1 MSHDERPVL
10 LTGNHA
16 VAWAA
21 RLARPQ
27 VVPVYPITPQT
38 PVLELLT
45 DFQAEGHFDAEIIT
59 PESEHSVMSACIPAS
74 LAGVRVFTATASQGL
89 LLMHELLHYAAG
101 ARAPIVMAN
110 VNRTVASPWAFWP
123 DQTDSVAQRDTG
135 WIQFYVESAQEALDT
150 VIQAFRIAEQVLL
163 PVMVNLDA
171 FYVSHALEPV
181 SVPAQARVD
190 AYLPPFDPPQRLDT
204 AHPSG
209 WGNVV
214 TPDMYNRHRQDLES
228 AMGRVPVLA
237 AEADRD
243 WAERT
248 GRSWGVIERY
258 RCDGAATVIVAMGS
272 LCGTAREAVDALR
285 DAGQAVGLLKLRLF
299 RPLPAAALRAAL
311 AGVDERGRA
320 RPQPLAR
327 LRRRAAPGTARRALR
342 HARGAAHP
350 RLPGGG
356 GRHQRR
362 ARTHRRLRAAGAGRS
377 AAAAFRMGPVNTMPS
392 LTPSPLRSDAPLLC
406 PGHAACP
413 GCAEPLTLR
422 HILDV
427 LGPDTM
433 AVIPPSCMAII
444 AGPQPY
450 SSLRIPVYQP
460 TLEASAAA
468 ASGLRRALDAKGQH
482 DTQVIV
488 LAGDGGTYDIG
499 FQCLSSAAERN
510 ENILY
515 FCLDNEGYMNT
526 GAQKSS
532 STPHYAR
539 TGSTPAGKTSRKKN
553 LLEIMAAHGIPYAAS
568 ASIGHLDDLRRKVR
582 KAKAICAACA

>member
-1 MSHDERPVL
+1 MSHAERPVL

-214 TPDMYNRHRQDLES
+214 TPDMYNRHRQDLEA

-311 AGVDERGRA
+311 AGVDNVVVLDRNHS
-320 RPQPLAR
+320 
-327 LRRRAAPGTARRALR
+327 PGC
-342 HARGAAHP
+342 
-350 RLPGGG
+350 GGVL
-356 GRHQRR
+356 HQE
-362 ARTHRRLRAAGAGRS
+362 LRAALYGMPAAPRIHGYLAGVGGINVAPERI
-377 AAAAFRMGPVNTMPS
+377 AAFVQR
-392 LTPSPLRSDAPLLC
+392 AQ
-406 PGHAACP
+406 
-413 GCAEPLTLR
+413 AE
-422 HILDV
+422 
-427 LGPDTM
+427 
-433 AVIPPSCMAII
+433 A
-444 AGPQPY
+444 PQPH
-450 SSLRIPVYQP
+450 S
-460 TLEASAAA
+460 EW
-468 ASGLRRALDAKGQH
+468 
-482 DTQVIV
+482 
-488 LAGDGGTYDIG
+488 
-499 FQCLSSAAERN
+499 
-510 ENILY
+510 
-515 FCLDNEGYMNT
+515 
-526 GAQKSS
+526 
-532 STPHYAR
+532 
-539 TGSTPAGKTSRKKN
+539 
-553 LLEIMAAHGIPYAAS
+553 
-568 ASIGHLDDLRRKVR
+568 VR
-582 KAKAICAACA
+582 